1 MIRRLPCARLQGLCR
16 VDRPAEVARS
26 LRAVSWMRSESALRT
41 PRDAWGV
48 REGPRSRWRATR
60 GSSTRSAPLH
70 SDSFPPRCSRSGSE
84 RRPRSTDTGE
94 AKTTRT
100 QCSADLG
107 RLSPA
112 STQGRLD
119 GTARVRSSPTI
130 TLGEPPILGR
140 AAVRAFAGGR
150 LPSVPSKRFGRD
162 TVSMRCANL
171 SHVVLIDG
179 VAPHVRERPRSTA
192 GGRRHRG
199 RSAPSAAV
207 WPTAPALLLL
217 CVQPDV
223 NLANAGAAGPVGGAC
238 VLHRQGRGA
247 AVAASV
253 GVIPGVPLQNSWSRR
268 SRRSRLL
275 RLGDCERLRNC
286 RLC

>member
-1 MIRRLPCARLQGLCR
+1 MPTLRGAR
-16 VDRPAEVARS
+16 EHT
-26 LRAVSWMRSESALRT
+26 SALLSALSRGLTGDAEMLLRREKQEPAIRLRSFRNSPNSAAT
-41 PRDAWGV
+41 P
-48 REGPRSRWRATR
+48 AT
-60 GSSTRSAPLH
+60 GST
-70 SDSFPPRCSRSGSE
+70 
-84 RRPRSTDTGE
+84 
-94 AKTTRT
+94 
-100 QCSADLG
+100 
-107 RLSPA
+107 
-112 STQGRLD
+112 
-119 GTARVRSSPTI
+119 
-130 TLGEPPILGR
+130 PPILGR